1 MQQFRQMSKTT
12 KRILKMI
19 GWVVATPLILVLL
32 LFVALYIPPVQKWAV
47 DMTADYLSKE
57 TGMEVSVERVL
68 LKFPLDLS
76 MGGVKIMAK
85 GERQK
90 TKDPLAL
97 SPCPLADEV
106 KIMVLDAEEL
116 LVDVQFWPLLN
127 GEVKVNHAIL
137 TNTRLNTLDLIES
150 MSIKAKVE
158 RLMTKDV
165 NWNLNSGHMSVP
177 TLTLDHSDISISM
190 ADSVPEDTTEEGSN
204 LLKMIDLKQ
213 IAFNDVGFALNIMA
227 NGKRQ
232 KAKDPLALS
241 PCPLADEVKIM
252 AISTYLGNAT
262 TSARLDL
269 ENGNYYVAPLRA
281 SDSAINYDMGE
292 ASAALGF
299 DPSHLNLKDVDLDID
314 SLSYLSTGN
323 LYVGIR
329 QLTAKDRSGLQID
342 TLRGV
347 LRMDNTTLYVDNTHV
362 KTPSSDLMVDMR
374 MDLNAFEAPSI
385 SPKGE
390 EIGTMRIDAEGVVS
404 KSDIMLFAADAT
416 PQINSMLPDRP
427 ITVALSAEGNIQHL
441 EVSRLEARMDGVF
454 GIKGQGRMDD
464 GKLKLNDIS
473 MSYGRSQVL
482 AKGEY
487 DMESEWYD
495 IDVNVKNL
503 YVNDFVAL
511 SDPCHVT
518 GRLRAKGRGFDFTSR
533 QTYTNAILDI
543 AHVDYGTYYLDNTH
557 STASL
562 KNNIID
568 ANTRFGDERL
578 DGQLVV
584 EGTMNKRGVDATMAL
599 DLPFSDLQALGLSAD
614 PLTAH
619 ATHGDFKVSSNY
631 GELFL
636 ADASVAG
643 VEVVLKGDSLVTEQ
657 FDLHAETTR
666 DSTAILLTTSDM
678 DFDFRSPKNLFAV
691 IDDFTK
697 VAQTVQKQLESHDL
711 NINLLKQMMPETTL
725 RANIG
730 SKNPISKFLFM
741 QGFRYEEVAANLR
754 TSTEYGLQGDAHV
767 YNFITDDSMRI
778 DTVQFDLYQDT
789 TQISYNVAVSCPDQE
804 VCSAFTAYL
813 DGYISPQRVDSR
825 LTYYNAE
832 KEKGIDVGVRGM
844 ITTDSLLHLTLYPKQ
859 PIIAYRTFEV
869 NDDNYIDL
877 YRKNKMKA
885 NLLLMSTSDS
895 CSVSVYA
902 NPVDSQLQNIEAVVN
917 NLNIEELLSVI
928 PFAPQMAGLLNV
940 SLNYIQTPEGF
951 TVGGIAQANRFTYEG
966 TGMGDLMTIFSYQ
979 PMGEEG
985 HDINMMLYHND
996 QHIGIV
1002 KGTYNVT
1009 GEKHLD
1015 ASLMLDDLP
1024 LATVNPFIPD
1034 NICALDGIID
1044 GVVSVTGPT
1053 DSLLFNGQLSPMGVQ
1068 VYSDVYSFKLSV
1080 ADEPIVF
1087 DKSHI
1092 TLSDIKILGAGQ
1104 NPLTVNGFVDFAD
1117 LDNIAMNL
1125 SLYGQNFLVFDAPR
1139 TRRSALFGKLYGDF
1153 FARVNGTTN
1162 DLKIRGLVNV
1172 LSATDITYIMTN
1184 TPLAVDYRLDD
1195 IVTFVDFSM
1204 PPPDESKREPRKFT
1218 GLDMQMNLE
1227 IEDGV
1232 QVRCEFS
1239 ADKQSYVDVQGSGSL
1254 TMNYSPEG
1262 VVNMLGRYTVN
1273 EGEMKY
1279 TLPII
1284 PLKTF
1289 DLQKG
1294 SYIEFTGKPG
1304 NPTMNITA
1312 TEQTKASVSN
1322 VDGSSRTVLFN
1333 VGLRIFNTLEN
1344 MGLEFTIDAPEDI
1357 TIQNELAGMS
1367 AEDKNKLAVALLATG
1382 MYLSSTNESGFSTT
1396 NALNNFLQNEI
1407 NNIAGKAVNSVVDVD
1422 MSVGME
1428 QTKRDDGT
1436 TRTDYSFKFTKRF
1449 FSDRLNVVV
1458 GGRINAD
1465 GNNNRNESGAYID
1478 DISLEWRLD
1487 KGGTQYI
1494 RIFHDKNYDNL
1505 VEGELTENGAGIVL
1519 RKKLD
1524 NLSELFIWKKKKK
1537 KDEENK

>member
-76 MGGVKIMAK
+76 MGNVKIMAK
-85 GERQK
+85 GKGQK
-90 TKDPLAL
+90 AKDPLA
-97 SPCPLADEV
+97 DEI
-106 KIMVLDAEEL
+106 KITVLDAEEL

-137 TNTRLNTLDLIES
+137 TNTKVNTLDLIDA
-150 MSIKAKVE
+150 M
-158 RLMTKDV
+158 RLEYKGEKLELRDI

-177 TLTLDHSDISISM
+177 TLTLDHSDITISM

-213 IAFNDVGFALNIMA
+213 VALNDVGFALNMA
-227 NGKRQ
+227 PS
-232 KAKDPLALS
+232 DS
-241 PCPLADEVKIM
+241 M

-281 SDSAINYDMGE
+281 SDSAINYDMGGT
-292 ASAALGF
+292 SAALGF
-299 DPSHLNLKDVDLDID
+299 DPSHINLKDVDLDID

-342 TLRGV
+342 TLRGA

-362 KTPSSDLMVDMR
+362 KTPSSDLNLSLTLSVIPLR
-374 MDLNAFEAPSI
+374 GTEEGQKRNLSPSH

-390 EIGTMRIDAEGVVS
+390 GEETKSSPLGGDKREVYMRIDAEGVVS

-427 ITVALSAEGNIQHL
+427 ITVALSAEGNMQHL

-473 MSYGRSQVL
+473 MNYGRSQAL
-482 AKGEY
+482 LKGEY

-495 IDVNVKNL
+495 IDVNVKNF

-562 KNNIID
+562 KNNIIN

-631 GELFL
+631 RELFL

-666 DSTAILLTTSDM
+666 DSTTIQLTTSDM

-691 IDDFTK
+691 IDDFGK
-697 VAQTVQKQLESHDL
+697 VAQTVQQQMESHDL

-730 SKNPISKFLFM
+730 SRNPISKFLFM

-754 TSTEYGLQGDAHV
+754 TSQEYGLQGDAHM
-767 YNFITDDSMRI
+767 YNFITEDSMRI
-778 DTVQFDLYQDT
+778 DTVKFNLYQDT

-813 DGYISPQRVDSR
+813 DGYISPQYVDSR

-832 KEKGIDVGVRGM
+832 KEKGIDLGVRGM

-1009 GEKHLD
+1009 GPKHLD

-1044 GVVSVTGPT
+1044 GMVSVSGAL

-1092 TLSDIKILGAGQ
+1092 TLNDIKIMGAGQ

-1125 SLYGQNFLVFDAPR
+1125 SLYGQNFLVMDAPR

-1239 ADKQSYVDVQGSGSL
+1239 ADKQSYVEVQGSGSL

-1262 VVNMLGRYTVN
+1262 VVSMLGRYTVN

-1322 VDGSSRTVLFN
+1322 VDGSSRSVLFN
-1333 VGLRIFNTLEN
+1333 VGLKIFNTLEN

-1524 NLSELFIWKKKKK
+1524 NLSELFIWKKKKN
-1537 KDEENK
+1537 KDEEKK